1 MNRSLTV
8 LSIVAY
14 TLLISQPAYSYQRSL
29 SYSSLTRFDYNRR
42 ELPEIQ
48 IEEPIKEEPIEE
60 EKIEEVLPTY
70 RQTYYSVEEGELSVG
85 ALYSYNDAE
94 MRIIDNVIHF
104 NDSEY
109 GYLPVIAI
117 NMNEVLASGQS
128 NRGIWNVYGSVVEL
142 GYPTGETK
150 NAIILDACGECR
162 YASKID
168 LWVYENQE
176 RHDTDNVTLK
186 YLRRGWN

>member
-8 LSIVAY
+8 LSIVAC

-29 SYSSLTRFDYNRR
+29 SYSSLTRFDYSRR

-48 IEEPIKEEPIEE
+48 IEEQPIEE
-60 EKIEEVLPTY
+60 KQPIETEILPVY

-85 ALYSYNDAE
+85 ALYSYNDKE
-94 MRIIDNVIHF
+94 MKIIDNMIHF
-104 NDSEY
+104 NDPEY
-109 GYLPVIAI
+109 GYTQVIAI
-117 NMNEVLASGQS
+117 NMDEVLESGQNS
-128 NRGIWNVYGSVVEL
+128 KGTWNVYGSVVEL
-142 GYPTGETK
+142 GYPNGETK

-176 RHDTDNVTLK
+176 RHDTDNVTMK

>member
-8 LSIVAY
+8 LSIVAC

-60 EKIEEVLPTY
+60 EKIEEVLPAY

-117 NMNEVLASGQS
+117 NMNEVLASGQNS
-128 NRGIWNVYGSVVEL
+128 KGTWNAYGSVVEL
-142 GYPTGETK
+142 GYPNGETK

-176 RHDTDNVTLK
+176 RHDTDNVTMK

>member
-1 MNRSLTV
+1 MNKSPLV
-8 LSIVAY
+8 LSIVAC
-14 TLLISQPAYSYQRSL
+14 TLLISQPAYSHQRSV
-29 SYSSLTRFDYNRR
+29 SFTSLTRFDYTRR

-48 IEEPIKEEPIEE
+48 IEESIKEEPIKE
-60 EKIEEVLPTY
+60 EKTEEVLPAY

-85 ALYSYNDAE
+85 ALYSYNDEE
-94 MRIIDNVIHF
+94 MQIIDNVIHF

-117 NMNEVLASGQS
+117 NMNEVLASGQNS
-128 NRGIWNVYGSVVEL
+128 RGIWNVYGSVVEL

-150 NAIILDACGECR
+150 NAIILDACGECS

-176 RHDTDNVTLK
+176 RHDIDNVTLK
-186 YLRRGWN
+186 YIRRGWS

>member
-8 LSIVAY
+8 LSIVAC

-60 EKIEEVLPTY
+60 EKTEEVLPAY

-117 NMNEVLASGQS
+117 NMNEVLASGQNS
-128 NRGIWNVYGSVVEL
+128 RGIWNVYGSVVEL

-150 NAIILDACGECR
+150 NAIILDACGECS

-176 RHDTDNVTLK
+176 RYDIDNVTLK
-186 YLRRGWN
+186 YIRRGWN

>member
-1 MNRSLTV
+1 MNKSPLV
-8 LSIVAY
+8 LSIVAC
-14 TLLISQPAYSYQRSL
+14 TLLISQPAYSYQRSV
-29 SYSSLTRFDYNRR
+29 SVTSLTRFDYTRR

-48 IEEPIKEEPIEE
+48 IEEPIKEEPIKEE
-60 EKIEEVLPTY
+60 ETEEVLPTY

-85 ALYSYNDAE
+85 ALYSYNDEE

-117 NMNEVLASGQS
+117 NMNEVLASGQNS
-128 NRGIWNVYGSVVEL
+128 RGIWNVYGSVVEL
-142 GYPTGETK
+142 GYPNGETK
-150 NAIILDACGECR
+150 NAIILDACGECS

-176 RHDTDNVTLK
+176 RYDIDNVTLK
-186 YLRRGWN
+186 YIRRGWN

>member
-8 LSIVAY
+8 LSIVAC

-109 GYLPVIAI
+109 GYTQVIAI
-117 NMNEVLASGQS
+117 NMNEVLESGQS
-128 NRGIWNVYGSVVEL
+128 SKGTWNVYGSVVEL
-142 GYPTGETK
+142 GYPNGETK

-176 RHDTDNVTLK
+176 RHDTDNVTMK